1 MSSFVKWVLKIVF
14 LVSPRLCSNAA
25 WLKHMEFCSKSGQ
38 QVPAGTTSRTATL
51 ARECCL
57 HILQGQARGLW
68 YCWLLGSGD
77 IGGRQPYG
85 MGAGRRLS
93 IWRDVPILHSQSV
106 GAAHLSE
113 TQTVRQAGEG
123 PTGKGGFSDRGVL
136 HCQQLRL
143 SGLIKP
149 SITCLMPGI

>member
-1 MSSFVKWVLKIVF
+1 M
-14 LVSPRLCSNAA
+14 
-25 WLKHMEFCSKSGQ
+25 
-38 QVPAGTTSRTATL
+38 
-51 ARECCL
+51 
-57 HILQGQARGLW
+57 GL
-68 YCWLLGSGD
+68 G
-77 IGGRQPYG
+77 P
-85 MGAGRRLS
+85 GRRLS
-93 IWRDVPILHSQSV
+93 IWRDAGLSPILHTQSV

-149 SITCLMPGI
+149 SITCFMPGI